1 MQYFNLRSTALK
13 VSRIGLGLMR
23 LKDKTPEE
31 AENIVKTALDAGIN
45 FFDHADIYGDGVSEV
60 KFSAAIKALKI
71 KREDLIIQSKVGIRR
86 GVGYDFSY
94 EHIIA
99 SVEGILKRL
108 DTSYLDILLLHRP
121 DMLYEPSEVARAFK
135 ELHANG
141 KVRHFGVSNMHQF
154 QLSYLQKEVGF
165 PLLINQLQFSLGH
178 LPLVSS
184 GIFANHGSEQPNHH
198 ALGLLDYMREHEIL
212 VQAWSP
218 FLFGNFAGVYIDHP
232 EFEELNELLDELSTK
247 YGVTKEAISIAFI
260 LRHPAGIQPIIG
272 TMNTSRIKAVS
283 KAVNITLSREDWY
296 ALFKA
301 AGNLVP

>member
-1 MQYFNLRSTALK
+1 MQYFKLQSTQLN

-31 AENIVKTALDAGIN
+31 AKSIVKTALDAGIN
-45 FFDHADIYGDGVSEV
+45 FFDHADIYGDGVSEL
-60 KFSAAIKALKI
+60 KFSAAVKALGI
-71 KREDLIIQSKVGIRR
+71 KRENIIIQSKVGIRR
-86 GVGYDFSY
+86 EVGYDFSY

-99 SVEGILKRL
+99 SVDGILKRL
-108 DTSYLDILLLHRP
+108 ETSYLDVLLLHRP
-121 DMLYEPSEVARAFK
+121 DMLYEPREIARAFK
-135 ELHANG
+135 ELHATG

-165 PLLINQLQFSLGH
+165 PLLVNQLQFSLGH

-184 GIFANHGSEQPNHH
+184 GIFANNGEEQPNHH
-198 ALGLLDYMREHEIL
+198 ALGLLDYMREHDIL

-232 EFEELNELLDELSTK
+232 EFKELNELLDELSTK

-272 TMNTSRIKAVS
+272 TMNTNRITAVAQ
-283 KAVNITLSREDWY
+283 AVNITLSREEWY

-301 AGNLVP
+301 AGNRVP

>member
-1 MQYFNLRSTALK
+1 MEYFNLRDTSLK

-31 AENIVKTALDAGIN
+31 AKRIIKTALDVGIN
-45 FFDHADIYGDGVSEV
+45 FFDHADIYGDGVSEQ
-60 KFSAAIKALKI
+60 KFSAAIKALETR
-71 KREDLIIQSKVGIRR
+71 REDLIIQSKVGIRR
-86 GVGYDFSY
+86 DIGYDFSY
-94 EHIIA
+94 AHIIE
-99 SVEGILKRL
+99 SVDGILKRL

-121 DMLYEPSEVARAFK
+121 DMLYEPPEIARAFK
-135 ELHANG
+135 ELHASG
-141 KVRHFGVSNMHQF
+141 KVRYFGVSNMHQF

-165 PLLINQLQFSLGH
+165 PLLVNQLQFSLGH

-184 GIFANHGSEQPNHH
+184 GIFANHGSPQSNHH
-198 ALGLLDYMREHEIL
+198 ALGLLDYMREHKIL
-212 VQAWSP
+212 MQAWSP

-232 EFEELNELLDELSTK
+232 EFKELNTLLDEFSTK

-272 TMNTSRIKAVS
+272 TMNTERIKAVA

-301 AGNLVP
+301 AGNHVP